1 MAFINLSSLVNGL
14 APNNNET
21 FEARDTFMTL
31 STTSLDDFIREQAY
45 QVFEPIK
52 KNYRA
57 VLNALLVSGCYDDD
71 FSVYSFVEEHIQ
83 EVLVDPLVLFIR
95 DHIFSPA
102 SLHAVDMIKKAGL
115 SLDECLSE
123 TAGVADDFI
132 RVHEVKGE
140 QGDLCREALSKA
152 ITHLYEVVQPKAI
165 ENGYDVSFNMG
176 DSDSLIYRSDYV
188 SASIAL
194 RLPIGFDR
202 DGMCVF
208 ASKGNSYLIGNS
220 NLESNAIL
228 LDSSFSKPI
237 HSFNTI
243 EYGNLENYLKAFHN
257 DNMKNTEGAY
267 MKCKEHI
274 CRCIFFAN
282 KGIDSSWDSIKP
294 GESLWNTMV
303 GRLNE
308 EFILPIYRSV
318 TSKMSALKRRDID
331 KYNQLLGEY
340 KALDADYWV
349 DNGYKGSH
357 FLSNVFTYATLREAI
372 FFDKSS
378 NHEASQSF
386 IGWGIHSDSVMIDD
400 YKLKGYLDAKKIY
413 NVSALKDNRLTDIP
427 SRYFGVSQPKELTDL
442 FSGSKDS
449 SNAIDGLIS
458 AYQVNIRAQVDASNT
473 AIRVEVHKGKVSVT
487 SLYEYQVN
495 EKSDWKIDVSFGGV
509 ELQK

>member
-1 MAFINLSSLVNGL
+1 MAFLNLSSLVKGL
-14 APNNNET
+14 ASNNNDT

-31 STTSLDDFIREQAY
+31 NTTPLEGFIKEQAY
-45 QVFEPIK
+45 QLFEPIK

-57 VLNALLVSGCYDDD
+57 VLNALLDSGCHDDD
-71 FSVYSFVEEHIQ
+71 FAVYSFIEEHIQ
-83 EVLVDPLVLFIR
+83 EKLVDPLVSFIR

-102 SLHAVDMIKKAGL
+102 SFHAVDMMKKAGL
-115 SLDECLSE
+115 NLSECLSE

-140 QGDLCREALSKA
+140 QVDLCREALDMA
-152 ITHLYEVVQPKAI
+152 IRHLYEVVQPKAI

-194 RLPIGFDR
+194 RLPIGVDW
-202 DGMCVF
+202 DGLCVF
-208 ASKGNSYLIGNS
+208 ASEGNSYLIGDS
-220 NLESNAIL
+220 NIQSNAIL

-237 HSFNTI
+237 HSFSSI
-243 EYGNLENYLKAFHN
+243 EYDNLENYLKAFHN
-257 DNMKNTEGAY
+257 DNMKKTEESY

-282 KGIDSSWDSIKP
+282 NGIGSSWDSIKP
-294 GESLWNTMV
+294 GEDLWNTRL
-303 GRLNE
+303 GRFNK

-318 TSKMSALKRRDID
+318 TSKMSALKRRDAN

-340 KALDADYWV
+340 KALDADYWD
-349 DNGYKGSH
+349 DNGYPGSH
-357 FLSNVFTYATLREAI
+357 FLSKVFQYTTLREGY
-372 FFDKSS
+372 FLDEHS
-378 NHEASQSF
+378 NHEAFQYF
-386 IGWGIHSDSVMIDD
+386 VGLGIHRDRVMIDD
-400 YKLKGYLDAKKIY
+400 YKLKEYLDNKKLY

-427 SRYFGVSQPKELTDL
+427 SRYFGVSQPKELTEL

-458 AYQVNIRAQVDASNT
+458 AYQVNIRAQVDASHT
-473 AIRVEVHKGKVSVT
+473 PIRVEVHKGKVSVT

-495 EKSDWKIDVSFGGV
+495 ERHDWKINVSFGGI

>member
-14 APNNNET
+14 ASNNNET
-21 FEARDTFMTL
+21 FEAKDTFMTL
-31 STTSLDDFIREQAY
+31 STMSLDDFIREQAY
-45 QVFEPIK
+45 QSFEPIR

-57 VLNALLVSGCYDDD
+57 VINALLDSGCCDDD
-71 FSVYSFVEEHIQ
+71 FPLYSFIEEHIQ
-83 EVLVDPLVLFIR
+83 EELVDPLASFIR
-95 DHIFSPA
+95 NHIFSPA
-102 SLHAVDMIKKAGL
+102 SLHAVDMMKKAGL

-202 DGMCVF
+202 DGLCVF
-208 ASKGNSYLIGNS
+208 ASEGNSYLIGNS

-228 LDSSFSKPI
+228 LDSSFSKLI

-243 EYGNLENYLKAFHN
+243 EYDNLENYLKAFHN
-257 DNMKNTEGAY
+257 DNMKSTEVAY

-282 KGIDSSWDSIKP
+282 KGIDSSLDSIKP
-294 GESLWNTMV
+294 GELLWNTMV

-318 TSKMSALKRRDID
+318 TSKMSALKRRDVD

-349 DNGYKGSH
+349 DNGYQGSH
-357 FLSNVFTYATLREAI
+357 YLSNVFTYATLRASY
-372 FFDKSS
+372 FLDKSGNNEPYQYFNWRDIDS
-378 NHEASQSF
+378 EM
-386 IGWGIHSDSVMIDD
+386 ISDDE
-400 YKLKGYLDAKKIY
+400 LRTYLDNRKLY

-487 SLYEYQVN
+487 SLYEHQVN